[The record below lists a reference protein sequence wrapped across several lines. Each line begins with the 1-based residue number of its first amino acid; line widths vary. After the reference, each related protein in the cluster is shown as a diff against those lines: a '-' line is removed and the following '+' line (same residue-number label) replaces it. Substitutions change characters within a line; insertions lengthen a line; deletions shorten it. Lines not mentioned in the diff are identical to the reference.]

1 MKCYACD
8 APVPSDAP
16 EDNLCLCRSCW
27 LKVIRPGRE
36 NPMNVLD
43 AIYKFKHQDD
53 PEIDRLNREDYRDL
67 ARLGLWPK
75 FHADADLILE
85 EMERRSAWNKAYHAA
100 FQQALQSPP
109 DPVARDR
116 RTTEVAREIRRRL
129 AFDEEHPG
137 IYQTGQERVEAYDV
151 FFPPP
156 LTRED
161 IDEIFAER
169 DKEWGFRP
177 VLLPLFPGASGAK
190 VDSIGVEQASG

>member
-27 LKVIRPGRE
+27 LKAVRPGRE
-36 NPMNVLD
+36 NWMDVLG
-43 AIYKFKHQDD
+43 AVYKFKHQDD
-53 PEIDRLNREDYRDL
+53 PEVERLDHEDYRDL

-75 FHADADLILE
+75 FRADADLILDE
-85 EMERRSAWNKAYHAA
+85 LERRSAWNEAYRSA
-100 FQQALQSPP
+100 FQQALLTPP

-116 RTTEVAREIRRRL
+116 RTTETAREISRRL
-129 AFDEEHPG
+129 AFDDEHPG
-137 IYQTGQERVEAYDV
+137 IYQTGQERAEAYGV

-161 IDEIFAER
+161 VDEIFAER
-169 DKEWGFRP
+169 DREWGLRP
-177 VLLPLFPGASGAK
+177 VLLPFVPGA
-190 VDSIGVEQASG
+190 DSLGVEQATG